1 MSLEMAFDVSRA
13 LGISRH
19 ADLKTR
25 KDGSILVLP
34 ERAIRLGGSGAE
46 LLRLLRVDR
55 TVVSV
60 LTTMR
65 DRYPDTPEISEEVLG
80 FIEEMLGLGGI
91 VDLGQCREH
100 EPEKSS

>member
-1 MSLEMAFDVSRA
+1 MSLDLSRS

-25 KDGSILVLP
+25 KDGSVLVLP

-46 LLRLLRVDR
+46 ILRLVAENR
-55 TVVSV
+55 SV
-60 LTTMR
+60 GFVLNAMR
-65 DRYPDTPEISEEVLG
+65 DRYPDSPEITAEVLG

-91 VDLGQCREH
+91 IDLDQRRG
-100 EPEKSS
+100 KAS